1 MTAAGLVAR
10 LQGCKAARGS
20 LHWADLEG
28 QTCTRARL
36 LAQDTLTGRGAGGC
50 LMQPVSEAREL
61 LAGWCDGDKQV
72 KVFQKVIP
80 GKSSAGTVQFSSGH
94 SVVSDSL

>member
-1 MTAAGLVAR
+1 
-10 LQGCKAARGS
+10 
-20 LHWADLEG
+20 
-28 QTCTRARL
+28 
-36 LAQDTLTGRGAGGC
+36 
-50 LMQPVSEAREL
+50 MQPVSEAREL